1 MSADLYAL
9 SYFAALLTL
18 LLWNFFRESP
28 RGARWLQGLFFAA
41 SGLYLLQV
49 ILGPTALP
57 AKFLLLTRD
66 LLLAGVLSVGFA
78 QLRRERG
85 LFWGAFGLLVGLV
98 AAFGFRLWSDSF
110 VAPRTEEPI
119 PLDPSGE
126 LLLEL
131 EHGYDIRSLEETAQ
145 RYGLRFRPAFEM
157 EHPEWTDLDDYFV
170 VDVPDDRLSELKAI
184 EKELLAHHLVE
195 WVEPNELIQVAPLPT
210 EGVPQRRSPIR
221 GLNDPGVSE
230 LWGFEAM
237 GVAELIQLMRE
248 RGLKPRKKALIAIL
262 DTGVDAEHEDLKD
275 NYRSL
280 DPRYDRDKIGHGTH
294 CAGIAA
300 AVSNNGKGIASFSPD
315 NGFVEVTS
323 VKVLNDQGWGNQRGI
338 VNGMLKAVDRGA
350 DVLSMS
356 LGGRSNPSLQR
367 VYRQAVEYARKGG
380 AIVVVAAGN
389 SNTNARNFAPAN
401 VRGVITVA
409 AVDTLLQRA
418 GFSNYV
424 SDLEMGI
431 AAPGVKIYS
440 TVPANRYLHYN
451 GTSMATPY
459 VAGLVGLMKSLDPD
473 LSTEAAY
480 RILQRTGRQ
489 TRNTSQT
496 GKLIQPARAVERVL
510 RGKR

>member
-18 LLWNFFRESP
+18 LLWNFFRDRP
-28 RGARWLQGLFFAA
+28 QVVMLLRGLFYAA
-41 SGLYLLQV
+41 SGLYLIQV
-49 ILGPTALP
+49 VLGAVPLP

-66 LLLAGVLSVGFA
+66 LLLASVLSVAFA

-85 LFWGAFGLLVGLV
+85 WFWGAFGLLVGLV
-98 AAFGFRLWSDSF
+98 AAFGFRWWAGSF
-110 VAPRTEEPI
+110 VAPRTEA
-119 PLDPSGE
+119 PLPLEPSGE

-131 EHGYDIRSLEETAQ
+131 EHGYDIHSLDETAR
-145 RYGLRFRPAFEM
+145 RYGLRFTPAFEM
-157 EHPEWTDLDDYFV
+157 EHPEWTELDDYFV
-170 VDVPDDRLSELKAI
+170 VDVPEEHLPELKTI

-195 WVEPNELIQVAPLPT
+195 WVEPNELLQVVPLPAEAGT
-210 EGVPQRRSPIR
+210 MRRSPIR

-237 GVAELIQLMRE
+237 GVGELIHLMRQ
-248 RGLKPRKKALIAIL
+248 RRLKPKKKALIAIL
-262 DTGVDAEHEDLKD
+262 DTGVDAEHEDLKG
-275 NYRSL
+275 NFRSL
-280 DPRYDRDKIGHGTH
+280 DPRFDRDKVGHGTH

-300 AVSNNGKGIASFSPD
+300 AVSNNGKGIASFAPD

-323 VKVLNDQGWGNQRGI
+323 VKVLNDQGWGNQRAI
-338 VNGMLKAVDRGA
+338 VNGMLQAVDRGA

-389 SNTNARNFAPAN
+389 SNTNARQFAPAN
-401 VRGVITVA
+401 VPGVIAVA

-418 GFSNYV
+418 SFSNYV
-424 SDLEMGI
+424 SDLKMGL

-440 TVPANRYLHYN
+440 TVPANRYLHFN

-459 VAGLVGLMKSLDPD
+459 VAGLVGLMKSLDPE
-473 LSTEAAY
+473 LTTERAF
-480 RILQRTGRQ
+480 RILKQTGRD
-489 TRNTSQT
+489 TRHTPQT
-496 GKLIQPARAVERVL
+496 GKLIQPTRAVERVL